1 MQLNRTNL
9 KDIFFKNYS
18 ANLKKLIT
26 FDSSNIRKLFQ
37 VIKCLEVIKNNN
49 KKVIIFGNG
58 GSAAIAN
65 HFSVDLTKVCN
76 IRCVNF
82 NESSFLTCFAND
94 YGYEN
99 WAKKALE
106 FYAIPG
112 DIIILISSS
121 GRSKNLVNA
130 CKFARKKKYFVS
142 TFTGFEKNNPL
153 SKLGNINFWVNSKK
167 YNFVE
172 MIHHIWLVALVDS
185 FLKKE

>member
-1 MQLNRTNL
+1 MQLNRTYL

-58 GSAAIAN
+58 GSAVIAN

-99 WAKKALE
+99 
-106 FYAIPG
+106 
-112 DIIILISSS
+112 
-121 GRSKNLVNA
+121 
-130 CKFARKKKYFVS
+130 
-142 TFTGFEKNNPL
+142 
-153 SKLGNINFWVNSKK
+153 
-167 YNFVE
+167 
-172 MIHHIWLVALVDS
+172 
-185 FLKKE
+185 

>member
-1 MQLNRTNL
+1 MNDKTESFFYNYCLN
-9 KDIFFKNYS
+9 IS
-18 ANLKKLIT
+18 KKLYLI
-26 FDSSNIRKLFQ
+26 NISDFLILRKKIASL
-37 VIKCLEVIKNNN
+37 N
-49 KKVIIFGNG
+49 KKNKIILIGNG
-58 GSAAIAN
+58 GSASISSHVA
-65 HFSVDLTKVCN
+65 VDFTKITNFRAVC
-76 IRCVNF
+76 F
-82 NESSFLTCFAND
+82 NEANLITCFAND